1 MIVLRGKDI
10 ERRREGER
18 GGKRMK
24 MCHMCSLKIHSI
36 ISRAE
41 KGISLNVK
49 LPYKDQPDYV
59 FN

>member
-10 ERRREGER
+10 EGEREGGREWKCVICVVWKYIVFILR
-18 GGKRMK
+18 T
-24 MCHMCSLKIHSI
+24 
-36 ISRAE
+36 E